1 MRLKK
6 NYASREVVALTGLSA
21 KQLQWWAHHRLLKP
35 AIAPH
40 RTAAG
45 GFTESRYSPL
55 DLLELLVLADLR
67 RKGFTVSR
75 IRLLIET
82 LRDHFG
88 VRIFEVTGDEG
99 PLTLLTDGHD
109 VYARTSDGRFFNVL
123 KDPTQPLLVIGGEER
138 FKMLSSRARPR
149 KRAKHAARKPLR
161 GESE

>member
-6 NYASREVVALTGLSA
+6 YYASREVVTLTGLTA
-21 KQLQWWAHHRLLKP
+21 KQLQWWDHHRLLSP

-45 GFTESRYSPL
+45 GFTERRYSPL

-67 RKGFTVSR
+67 RKGFTLAR
-75 IRLLIET
+75 IRLLVDT

-88 VRIFEVTGDEG
+88 VRLFEATGDEG
-99 PLTLLTDGHD
+99 PLTLLTDGHE
-109 VYARTSDGRFFNVL
+109 VYARMSDGRFFNVL
-123 KDPTQPLLVIGGEER
+123 KDPSQPLLVVGGEES

-149 KRAKHAARKPLR
+149 KRPKRITRRRPNV
-161 GESE
+161 GSE